1 MASTTTFW
9 LTIALVPLILAAGR
23 TDQAEASLDSV
34 GMTPA
39 LELVTLKN
47 GEREALNDQS
57 NGQAEE
63 KGAAA
68 LQTRADVLSGDLAES
83 VWRWMRKADQV
94 AFWPSNAPKMK
105 RHAGGVYNTVERCQD
120 QCFVDFG
127 IDCRAVE
134 WEGTDCRTYAR
145 GECCSDDC
153 KRAAGCQHPDCLPTE
168 NPWTSPCTDA
178 QLRDKCTGLAN
189 ECLKTPASRFDSTG
203 SGRAV
208 WFLALFSRP
217 SSDAKYKTGVTVD
230 TGCPLGVEANS
241 FTLDPNPG
249 TEAPEATSFQLWGGP
264 TPEATSFHMQF
275 YPRRGAQTF
284 DFPEPH
290 RARYWTLS
298 TEYSDLTLP
307 GFTLSACPGNV
318 CKCLWDSDNDGV
330 LDIDDTVPLSSK
342 LMHLSS
348 SYSRNR
354 YPLSNLIDRDPL
366 TFSRNGMYSLVDGA
380 SEFHHMRYPDWIEID
395 TGAVRSIASVTLTA
409 RSDLVP
415 HACDA
420 ISETGCTLATGTLKT
435 TKNLTMFKM
444 LNHLFGRKGYTTEV
458 RSQVDWCR
466 PRGCMVGPG
475 CSMLRHA
482 HSDGGP
488 ALINVYYGAQKSDWQ
503 NVEQEKWWGGLTPA
517 VRYCGIENGNISF
530 WPDSDR
536 DARYGADNLRVLV
549 DGQECSIRSDLTA
562 VGQSQT
568 IPCALSGQLIRIE
581 NTLPNWPFND
591 PHVVPGASYA
601 NRMIYMISLAEITV
615 NLAAPNIDKT
625 HGWRQAARLGR
636 RLD

>member
-1 MASTTTFW
+1 MLRGPPRSPLSSSSAAS
-9 LTIALVPLILAAGR
+9 
-23 TDQAEASLDSV
+23 
-34 GMTPA
+34 
-39 LELVTLKN
+39 
-47 GEREALNDQS
+47 
-57 NGQAEE
+57 
-63 KGAAA
+63 
-68 LQTRADVLSGDLAES
+68 DVY
-83 VWRWMRKADQV
+83 
-94 AFWPSNAPKMK
+94 K
-105 RHAGGVYNTVERCQD
+105 RQ
-120 QCFVDFG
+120 
-127 IDCRAVE
+127 
-134 WEGTDCRTYAR
+134 
-145 GECCSDDC
+145 ECSI
-153 KRAAGCQHPDCLPTE
+153 R
-168 NPWTSPCTDA
+168 
-178 QLRDKCTGLAN
+178 
-189 ECLKTPASRFDSTG
+189 
-203 SGRAV
+203 
-208 WFLALFSRP
+208 
-217 SSDAKYKTGVTVD
+217 
-230 TGCPLGVEANS
+230 
-241 FTLDPNPG
+241 
-249 TEAPEATSFQLWGGP
+249 
-264 TPEATSFHMQF
+264 
-275 YPRRGAQTF
+275 
-284 DFPEPH
+284 
-290 RARYWTLS
+290 
-298 TEYSDLTLP
+298 SDLTAVGQSQTIPCALSGQLIRIENTLP
-307 GFTLSACPGNV
+307 NWPFNDPHVVPGASYANRMIYMISLAEITV
-318 CKCLWDSDNDGV
+318 NLAAPT
-330 LDIDDTVPLSSK
+330 IDTVPLSSK